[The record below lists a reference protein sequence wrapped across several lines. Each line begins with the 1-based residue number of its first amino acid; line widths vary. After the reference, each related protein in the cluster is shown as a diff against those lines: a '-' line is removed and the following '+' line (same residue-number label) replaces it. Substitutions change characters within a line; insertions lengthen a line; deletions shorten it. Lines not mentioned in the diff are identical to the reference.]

1 MFITLSPARADA
13 VLSLERKG
21 ETLIVDGLA
30 FDLSPLAEGATL
42 PQWAVGCPALAG
54 DITRQGGAL
63 HLTLRLP
70 HGPEAPP
77 EVLFPALLAGP
88 ADGPV
93 ALPGQPAGPVPATG
107 PGAIDWAAVITPSD
121 RLSAARAG
129 GRRRMLA
136 WIEGYL
142 SRFTDGVPVAEMQS
156 WPVKAER
163 ARAHLAKPPEPT
175 LVIEATVLGEDPD
188 DLARKILEKAE
199 LFARV
204 TAAVTGLRR
213 ATERAIDAAT
223 TAEGIETALHEALA
237 RVQSLEEVVGASG
250 NETAD
255 GS

>member
-1 MFITLSPARADA
+1 MIITLSPVRSDATLALHRAGD
-13 VLSLERKG
+13 VL
-21 ETLIVDGLA
+21 TIDGLA

-42 PQWAVGCPALAG
+42 PQAAVGCPALAS
-54 DITRQGGAL
+54 DITRAGGAIR
-63 HLTLRLP
+63 LTLRLP

-77 EVLFPALLAGP
+77 EVLFPALLSDP

-93 ALPGQPAGPVPATG
+93 TLPGQPAGPVPATG

-129 GRRRMLA
+129 GRRRMLT

-156 WPVKAER
+156 WPVKADR
-163 ARAHLAKPPEPT
+163 ARAHLATPPEPT
-175 LVIEATVLGEDPD
+175 LVIEAEVLGEHPD
-188 DLARKILEKAE
+188 DLARRILEKAE
-199 LFARV
+199 VFARV

-223 TAEGIETALHEALA
+223 TVEGIEAALHQALA
-237 RVQSLEEVVGASG
+237 RVPSLGEIVGLSG
-250 NETAD
+250 SETAD